1 MYGFDIRTAFMV
13 LLVAVHIFGDSV
25 SHQSH
30 HSNAT
35 SATHNHH
42 NSSTTERSSSL
53 DVSAHGS
60 KHIQTV
66 PLVADHPSHQVITGQ
81 SDNFTHLV
89 RLQDVLTVFDLNEL
103 AAKWSKIQHEFKSKC
118 VHDMT
123 EYFRGLQHHKMW
135 AIKMDDASGHY
146 TTGLFYGNN
155 YWIGSLSLCKSI
167 YKENPTS
174 SPGIVRTR
182 QAKDEI
188 SFNDAYNPATTLP
201 HENPPFLPG
210 FFVLKVI
217 INETE
222 IAKYPRT
229 IRLGIC
235 LPSACSLDE
244 VSHMALSSQKPM
256 NHRSL
261 EIAFVRSPTQNP
273 YDYWNDTTFVILVVV
288 SSIVFALMA
297 VATLYELYLKR
308 AKRAL
313 EKRSI
318 RKDDEA
324 TDSSSSIETTYAF
337 RSSVPNKNDL
347 PIGIVIPHGM
357 NNNNSD
363 ENLADVSINIAK
375 KESVWCRLLLS
386 FSVITNFNVICDRK
400 VGSDTVPCIHGLRA
414 ISMAWVILGHTCIIV
429 FKYADNMELRKVVE
443 KEFWFQTISNGTF
456 SVDTFFFIS
465 GFLVSYIY
473 FRNDHKGNLDP
484 LSQGVGEV
492 TAGIFHFF
500 GLIGYRF
507 VRLTAPYMF
516 VLGLVEVVMKYF
528 HHNSVFETPTLD
540 HENCP
545 NYWWRN
551 ILYINTMFPVEQMCM
566 LWSWYLA
573 DDTQFFIVGA
583 FILIIAVKHFKV
595 ASTML
600 IAFVVSSWATTSLIA
615 FQNNHI
621 PNTDDPLALFDKIY
635 DKPWTRLG
643 PYMVGMC
650 VGWFLFEY
658 TKGNRKI
665 RMSRTTL
672 VVGWFSSSFCLLWL
686 IYGLYNVKL
695 GAFSAA
701 AYSSLSHSA
710 WAMSLAWI
718 VIACSSGYGGYVD
731 KILSAPIIYPF
742 SRVTYCAY
750 LVHPIAIRFVSLNSD
765 ATLHL
770 GSDSM
775 IVLFFGHMILSFL
788 LAFVISLSFEAPV
801 VTMLKILSPSREK
814 IPKPNHPEKILDK

>member
-1 MYGFDIRTAFMV
+1 MKNCFKMFEFKTRTAFMV
-13 LLVAVHIFGDSV
+13 LLLAVSIFGDSLPNI
-25 SHQSH
+25 SKQ
-30 HSNAT
+30 N
-35 SATHNHH
+35 
-42 NSSTTERSSSL
+42 NSTKTSSSI
-53 DVSAHGS
+53 VSDHGS
-60 KHIQTV
+60 KLIQPV
-66 PLVADHPSHQVITGQ
+66 PLVAEHPHHINVQ
-81 SDNFTHLV
+81 SENFTNLM
-89 RLQDVLTVFDLNEL
+89 RLEDVLMVFDLKEL
-103 AAKWSKIQHEFKSKC
+103 AAKWSKIQPEFKSDC
-118 VHDMT
+118 AQNMI
-123 EYFRGLQHHKMW
+123 EYFRGLQQHKLW
-135 AIKMDDASGHY
+135 AIKMDDATGHY

-155 YWIGSLSLCKSI
+155 YWIGSLSSCKSI
-167 YKENPTS
+167 YKENIVS
-174 SPGIVRTR
+174 NSPSIARTR

-188 SFNDAYNPATTLP
+188 SFNDAYNPAAASLP
-201 HENPPFLPG
+201 HENPPFIPG
-210 FFVLKVI
+210 FFVLKAK

-222 IAKYPRT
+222 IVKYPRT
-229 IRLGIC
+229 IRLGVC
-235 LPSACSLDE
+235 LPSTCSLDDIA
-244 VSHMALSSQKPM
+244 HMALLSQKSM
-256 NHRSL
+256 AHRSM
-261 EIAFVRSPTQNP
+261 EIASVRSPTQNP
-273 YDYWNDTTFVILVVV
+273 YEYWNDTTFIILVTV
-288 SSIVFALMA
+288 SSIVFILMV
-297 VATLYELYLKR
+297 VATLYEIHLTAR
-308 AKRAL
+308 SKRAL
-313 EKRSI
+313 KNKNLN
-318 RKDDEA
+318 KDEMA
-324 TDSSSSIETTYAF
+324 SDSSSGIGCTTYDLSNA
-337 RSSVPNKNDL
+337 VPNKNDL
-347 PIGIVIPHGM
+347 PIGIVIPRGM

-363 ENLADVSINIAK
+363 ENLAGGSINIEE
-375 KESVWCRLLLS
+375 KELGVWSELLLS
-386 FSVITNFNVICDRK
+386 FSIITNFNAICDRS
-400 VGSDTVPCIHGLRA
+400 VGSDTIPSIHGLRA

-443 KEFWFQTISNGTF
+443 KEFWFQTISNATF

-473 FRNDHKGNLDP
+473 FRTNAKGKLEK
-484 LSQGVGEV
+484 LSKGVNEF
-492 TAGIFHFF
+492 TAGTFHFF

-528 HHNSVFETPTLD
+528 YHHSVFETPTPD

-551 ILYINTMFPVEQMCM
+551 ILYINTLFPVEQMCM

-583 FILIIAVKHFKV
+583 FILIIAVRHFKV

-600 IAFVVSSWATTSLIA
+600 IVFMVSSWITTGFIA

-650 VGWFLFEY
+650 VGWFLFEND
-658 TKGNRKI
+658 GKI

-672 VVGWFSSSFCLLWL
+672 VIGWFSSSFCLLWL

-695 GAFSAA
+695 DPFTAA

-718 VIACSSGYGGYVD
+718 VVACSSGYGGYVN
-731 KILSAPIIYPF
+731 KILSAPVIYPF

-788 LAFVISLSFEAPV
+788 LAFIISLSFEAPV
-801 VTMLKILSPSREK
+801 VTMLKILTPNRKKILVESRE
-814 IPKPNHPEKILDK
+814 